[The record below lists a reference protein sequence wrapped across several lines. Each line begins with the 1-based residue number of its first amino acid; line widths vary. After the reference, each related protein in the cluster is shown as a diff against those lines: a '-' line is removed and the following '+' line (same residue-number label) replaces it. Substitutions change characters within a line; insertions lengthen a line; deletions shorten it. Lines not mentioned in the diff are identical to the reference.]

1 MAELADAQR
10 SGRCLDF
17 RGRGSNPLESTV
29 RRWRNWQTRTPKE
42 RVEKSLEVR
51 VLFSALFD
59 RLAQLV
65 RASDLHSEGRGFE
78 PLSGHMAFE
87 QKYEKAGIDY
97 YASLIVRKI
106 SNSMLAYPE
115 FVFLAKV
122 IIGFLVVAVLFL
134 VFRKSFGF

>member
-1 MAELADAQR
+1 
-10 SGRCLDF
+10 
-17 RGRGSNPLESTV
+17 
-29 RRWRNWQTRTPKE
+29 
-42 RVEKSLEVR
+42 
-51 VLFSALFD
+51 
-59 RLAQLV
+59 
-65 RASDLHSEGRGFE
+65 
-78 PLSGHMAFE
+78 MAFE